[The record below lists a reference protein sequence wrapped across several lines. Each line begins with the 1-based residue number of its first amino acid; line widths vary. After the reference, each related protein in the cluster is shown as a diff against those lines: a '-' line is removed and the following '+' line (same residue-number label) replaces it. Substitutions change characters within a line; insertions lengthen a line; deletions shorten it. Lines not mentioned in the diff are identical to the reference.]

1 MSKSTISE
9 KPALRILD
17 IHASEVE
24 KYPNTLKDI
33 MFNRSFEGMIIR
45 GVLSPETV
53 EQVVSRLENGAMK
66 SLYLARPTQG
76 VDRKYKPIEVYGQ
89 TLIGTSPSDLNKY
102 FDCATAF
109 RQECSILFQGHPGLE
124 ERIEAVLHGLSGL
137 PVRVPKGPEEGQ
149 TYTPA
154 TIRALFEGD
163 EMPIHAG
170 NQLIR
175 LPQSAHLN
183 TLIDITD
190 QFSYFIPIT
199 VPEVG
204 GELIIYT
211 LEWNPEEKSE
221 EKAVDPMLEQKYE
234 SVAVAPNP
242 GDMLVFD
249 GGRYYHRV
257 TPVSGSRP
265 RRTIGGFMA
274 FSKQHDAFYYWS

>member
-1 MSKSTISE
+1 MSNSTISE
-9 KPALRILD
+9 KPTLRILD
-17 IHASEVE
+17 IHVSEVE

-53 EQVVSRLENGAMK
+53 EQIVSRLENGAMK
-66 SLYLARPTQG
+66 SLYLTRPTQG
-76 VDRKYKPIEVYGQ
+76 VNRKYKPIEIYGQ
-89 TLIGTSPSDLNKY
+89 TLIGTPPSDRKKY
-102 FDCATAF
+102 FDCAAAF
-109 RQECSILFQGHPGLE
+109 RQECSTLFQGHLGLE
-124 ERIEAVLHGLSGL
+124 ERIEAVLHSLSGL
-137 PVRVPKGPEEGQ
+137 PVQVPNGPEEGQ

-154 TIRALFEGD
+154 TIRVLFEGD

-175 LPQSAHLN
+175 LPQSEHLN
-183 TLIDITD
+183 TLIDMTD

-221 EKAVDPMLEQKYE
+221 EKAVDPMLDQKYDR
-234 SVAVAPNP
+234 VVVAPGP

-257 TPVSGSRP
+257 SPVSGSRP
-265 RRTIGGFMA
+265 RRTIGGFMN
-274 FSKQHDAFYYWS
+274 FSKEHDAFYYWS